1 MRFFMIFFVCRILA
15 DCVNIFAD
23 VMSTYYTETLN
34 IADEINRTL
43 SSGQNINT
51 EQLDRLMSA
60 YNRDGIKNDKVD
72 SMVIATI
79 SNAIDCTLKDS
90 GYEYKYEFEGYS
102 AYLRVS
108 ISQKRKVE
116 FEISKANLPKVLPVL
131 KSTIDA
137 LSLLQSQVGDF
148 SVIPCTDINMI

>member
-1 MRFFMIFFVCRILA
+1 
-15 DCVNIFAD
+15 
-23 VMSTYYTETLN
+23 MSTYYTETLN

-131 KSTIDA
+131 KSTIDCNP
-137 LSLLQSQVGDF
+137 SQS
-148 SVIPCTDINMI
+148 T